1 MTGKY
6 YEDLEIGQVIH
17 HKLGRT
23 VTEMDNVL
31 FCALTMN
38 SQPLHLNEDYGAHTL
53 FGQRIVNG
61 IYTLGLVVGL
71 SVSEL
76 TEGTILANLGYEKVN
91 HPNPL
96 FHGDTVYVETEVLDK
111 RPSRSRPE
119 CGLVRLRHIGRK
131 ADGTIVIEVERTAL
145 FFLKDHL
152 AQGNEE
158 PDARP

>member
-6 YEDLEIGQVIH
+6 YEELQIGQVIH
-17 HKLGRT
+17 HSLGRT

-31 FCALTMN
+31 FCGLTMN
-38 SQPLHLNEDYGAHTL
+38 TQPLHLNEDFAAQTP

-61 IYTLGLVVGL
+61 IFTLGLVVGL
-71 SVSEL
+71 TVSEL

-96 FHGDTVYVETEVLDK
+96 FHGETLYVETEVLDK

-131 ADGTIVIEVERTAL
+131 ADGTEVIEVERTAL
-145 FFLKDHL
+145 FYRKD
-152 AQGNEE
+152 QPIQTNEG
-158 PDARP
+158 